1 MCPRSCPRSCTEKL
15 QTNLKPTIGGKYTMI
30 PYIHPLWCLWGTP
43 RGSKVTIF
51 TEKNPLLGEKL
62 VNGPG
67 HLKDAQSATG
77 PSSWMDNTDIMHFRP
92 LFSLSRTPRLDLRKQ
107 HSVNLAFWHWRMAQI
122 LLQYSKK
129 PPPQQTVQL
138 TPSVWLVFNWFVSI
152 FQPCIAMTGLE

>member
-1 MCPRSCPRSCTEKL
+1 M
-15 QTNLKPTIGGKYTMI
+15 
-30 PYIHPLWCLWGTP
+30 
-43 RGSKVTIF
+43 TIF

-107 HSVNLAFWHWRMAQI
+107 HSVNICVSLTEWGLLEQVQQ
-122 LLQYSKK
+122 LLQ
-129 PPPQQTVQL
+129 
-138 TPSVWLVFNWFVSI
+138 SVANGHSTRRLEC
-152 FQPCIAMTGLE
+152 PGREMPTGCALPRATLL